1 METKVTFLTCK
12 EDLGLFHGVKSP
24 TSRIVL
30 TGTFLVM
37 IVLIVPRTITRA
49 QVALTAFANFEGS
62 QTNPIRLSSD
72 GTRLFAVNT
81 PDSTL
86 SVFDVT
92 QPSSPLLLAQIPVGL
107 EPVSVNPRTDDE
119 AWVVNQ
125 VSNSISVVSVSRKIV
140 TDTIAARTEPMDV
153 VFAGGLAYVSKSR
166 SNQIAAYDVNTH
178 AQTAVIQLYA
188 DNPRALA
195 VSPDGSKVYAAIAF
209 SGNGTTVV
217 PPSVAPPQSAPSNP
231 ALPPP
236 PQVALIVK
244 ASDPNWTHALQFAMP
259 DNDIAIINTGTT
271 PTLAGYYSG
280 VGTTNLGLAVNPT
293 TGDIFVANTDA
304 LNLTHFEPNLRGH
317 FVNNRITRITAATG
331 QVTPFDLNP
340 GMNYSVLPNPPA
352 LATALA
358 QPTSVVFDPGGAFMW
373 VAAFGTDRVA
383 QVDTNGNV
391 LSRIEIAQ
399 ASGAGSNV
407 DPINKKGPRGL
418 ALNAVSQTLYVLNRL
433 SNSISIVNT
442 SQKTVLSEISIGDN
456 PTPTVIRNGRGF
468 LYDAKLSGNGTGS
481 CASCHVDGDMDH
493 IAWDLGDPGGSMASV
508 TQGSQTF
515 QFHPMKGPMTTQTFR
530 GISNLAPYHWR
541 GDRANFAA
549 FNAAFSTL
557 LGGPQL
563 SDANMANYTNFV
575 NTLLF
580 LPNPYENLDRSLPN
594 SLLNGNAVTGQTDF
608 STLKLSVNGTALVTC
623 ASCHTSTS
631 CASGTNLQI
640 IQPAGTPQPLKVPQ
654 LRNVYQKVL
663 KAPYVTST
671 GLQVIDGFGLTHDG
685 STTLPG
691 FFAAKSFTLYSPQQV
706 LDISAFLFSFDTGTA
721 PAVGYTRTITS
732 ANYNTSSVQS
742 DWTTLQSQA
751 AAGSIDLIARGT
763 LGGILHG
770 LKYVTSLNIY
780 VSNTLGN
787 YTQAQLQTLIQKGDT
802 LTFMGAY
809 PGTGQATQY

>member
-1 METKVTFLTCK
+1 MIK
-12 EDLGLFHGVKSP
+12 GINPGI
-24 TSRIVL
+24 SRIVL
-30 TGTFLVM
+30 TGASLL
-37 IVLIVPRTITRA
+37 LIASLLPRTTTRA
-49 QVALTAFANFEGS
+49 QVPAYANFEGS
-62 QTNPIRLSSD
+62 QTSPIRLSSD

-81 PDSTL
+81 PNSTL

-92 QPSSPLLLAQIPVGL
+92 QPASPVLLAQIPVGL
-107 EPVSVNPRTDDE
+107 EPVSVNPRTNDE

-125 VSNSISVVSVSRKIV
+125 VSNSISVVSVSKKIV
-140 TDTIAARTEPMDV
+140 TDTIPAKTEPMDV

-166 SNQIAAYDVNTH
+166 SNQIATYDLNTH
-178 AQTAVIQLYA
+178 AQAAIIQLYG

-195 VSPDGSKVYAAIAF
+195 VSADGSKVYAAIAF

-217 PPSVAPPQSAPSNP
+217 PANVAPPQSMPSNP

-244 ASDPNWTHALQFAMP
+244 ASDPNWAQTLRFTMP
-259 DNDIAIINTGTT
+259 DNDVAIINTGTT

-280 VGTTNLGLAVNPT
+280 VGTINLGMAVNPT
-293 TGDIFVANTDA
+293 TGDIFVTNTDA

-317 FVNNRITRITAATG
+317 FVNNRVTRITAATG

-340 GMNYSVLPNPPA
+340 GVDYSILPNPSA

-358 QPTSVVFDPGGAFMW
+358 QPTSVVFDPGGTFMW

-418 ALNAVSQTLYVLNRL
+418 ALNAISQTLYVLNRL
-433 SNSISIVNT
+433 SNSISIASAT
-442 SQKTVLSEISIGDN
+442 QQTVLSEIPIGDN

-493 IAWDLGDPGGSMASV
+493 MAWDLGDPGGSMASV

-515 QFHPMKGPMTTQTFR
+515 QLHPMKGPMITQTFR
-530 GISNLAPYHWR
+530 GINNLAPYHWR
-541 GDRANFAA
+541 GDHPNFAA
-549 FNAAFSTL
+549 FNPAFSTI
-557 LGGPQL
+557 LGGSQL
-563 SDANMANYTNFV
+563 SDANMTNYTNFV
-575 NTLLF
+575 NTLLY
-580 LPNPYENLDRSLPN
+580 LPNPYQNLDRSLPT

-608 STLKLSVNGTALVTC
+608 FTLKLSVNETALVTC
-623 ASCHTSTS
+623 ASCHTT
-631 CASGTNLQI
+631 ASSAPGTNLRI
-640 IQPAGTPQPLKVPQ
+640 IQPAATPQPLKVPQ

-663 KAPYVTST
+663 KAPYPTSA
-671 GLQVIDGFGLTHDG
+671 GLQAIDGFGLTHDG

-721 PAVGYTRTITS
+721 PAVGYTRTITA
-732 ANYNTSSVQS
+732 ANFNTAPVQS
-742 DWTTLQSQA
+742 DWATLQSQA

-770 LKYVTSLNIY
+770 LKYVPSLNLYI
-780 VSNTLGN
+780 SNTLGS
-787 YTQAQLQTLIQKGDT
+787 YTQAQLQNLIQKGDT
-802 LTFMGAY
+802 LTFVGAY
-809 PGTGQATQY
+809 PGTGQAAQY